1 MNDDNMRVNKGQG
14 MATPPSSLQYF
25 IIRMMQLLLLLGPR
39 CSKTVGA
46 YHISSHVRRRDV
58 DILKLSRHHAH
69 RRSFVAASNNSY
81 ASSSSSSLGLH
92 PSGLTAHLNGRFA
105 PRSSTRM
112 IHHAAATDAEAE
124 AVSGTVIETQNSA
137 DESDKTNDDDANDDT
152 NNTPPNSIIPPW
164 SLPSL
169 KSASSK
175 TYSRFRQHVNP
186 LSRRYSMSAELP
198 PNWPYSVFDNVELPL
213 YLDIGCGKGGFL
225 LELAGAKVRERVNA
239 EGGNAMPST
248 TYNDED
254 EEEEVESNYDGTAAP
269 SSSAAS
275 SSSLWPLPPH
285 MNYLGLEI
293 RPGVSQYAQAR
304 VTKRKLDGVVS
315 FVGCNANV
323 DLDRLLTLYHE
334 SNNDDDIQNNN
345 DINNINNTRRLAFVS
360 IQFPDPHFKKAHNK
374 RRVVTDQLVSTL
386 AKFMEEGSAV
396 FLQSD
401 VKDALVSMREKFV
414 EEEELD
420 EEDVTTD
427 RVDGR
432 RNERESLGAARFFDE
447 IQAQPSE
454 TINEAEEYG
463 MANPIGVPTEREK
476 SVLVQG
482 LPVYRTMFRRNGIAF
497 ESNF

>member
-1 MNDDNMRVNKGQG
+1 
-14 MATPPSSLQYF
+14 
-25 IIRMMQLLLLLGPR
+25 MMQLLLLLGPR
-39 CSKTVGA
+39 CSRVGA
-46 YHISSHVRRRDV
+46 YHISSYYVRRRDV
-58 DILKLSRHHAH
+58 NVILTLSQPHAH
-69 RRSFVAASNNSY
+69 RRSIVAASNNSY
-81 ASSSSSSLGLH
+81 ASSSLSFGLH

-105 PRSSTRM
+105 PRSSARM
-112 IHHAAATDAEAE
+112 IHHVAAAAADAEAE
-124 AVSGTVIETQNSA
+124 ADRDTDIESRTSA
-137 DESDKTNDDDANDDT
+137 DDSNKTNDDDDNYDMN

-213 YLDIGCGKGGFL
+213 YLDVGCGKGGFL
-225 LELAGAKVRERVNA
+225 LELAGAKERGRRNA
-239 EGGNAMPST
+239 EGGNVMTST
-248 TYNDED
+248 TYNDDD
-254 EEEEVESNYDGTAAP
+254 EEEEDESNYDAAFDTLDAT
-269 SSSAAS
+269 SSS

-293 RPGVSQYAQAR
+293 RPVVSQYAQAR

-315 FVGCNANV
+315 FVGCNVNV

-334 SNNDDDIQNNN
+334 SNGDDGILNNN
-345 DINNINNTRRLAFVS
+345 YHRRLAFVS

-414 EEEELD
+414 EEEEEEELD
-420 EEDVTTD
+420 EEDATTD

-432 RNERESLGAARFFDE
+432 RNEREPLGAAGYFDE
-447 IQAQPSE
+447 ILVLSNG
-454 TINEAEEYG
+454 TTAEVVEYA

-476 SVLVQG
+476 SVLAQG

-497 ESNF
+497 ESYS